1 MCDSPETNTFVD
13 FDSPGLIEPKKY
25 LLPVTFTSKESIA
38 MVSRFSIVTSIPP
51 ELQPEKKNTKNNNL
65 AI

>member
-13 FDSPGLIEPKKY
+13 FDSPGIIEPNLY
-25 LLPVTFTSKESIA
+25 LLPFTFNSKESIA
-38 MVSRFSIVTSIPP
+38 MVSWFSIVTSMPL
-51 ELQPEKKNTKNNNL
+51 ELQPEKNNTKNNNL